1 MVVNNLLNL
10 NNCCIFF
17 IIRIVIKIILSGYN
31 FLFNKYSFIRF
42 IRFLHIY
49 IILLFY
55 KSANRGD
62 PESARY
68 LGIMYLRGKGV
79 QKDTQKALEWFTK
92 AANGGDALARKNVKT
107 LQILNSRM

>member
-1 MVVNNLLNL
+1 MAKKYYFGHGESANLGLA
-10 NNCCIFF
+10 
-17 IIRIVIKIILSGYN
+17 YE
-31 FLFNKYSFIRF
+31 
-42 IRFLHIY
+42 
-49 IILLFY
+49 LFY

-92 AANGGDALARKNVKT
+92 AADGGDALARKNVKT